1 MLEHKWLE
9 FMSVSQLPPPVCC
22 MLHQVD
28 RINDF
33 YHSKRSMGREGGR
46 EKGAKKGEMTKMNK
60 WTKENQKNSL

>member
-1 MLEHKWLE
+1 MTRIHECIT
-9 FMSVSQLPPPVCC
+9 SPPVCC

-60 WTKENQKNSL
+60 WTKEDQKNSL

>member
-1 MLEHKWLE
+1 
-9 FMSVSQLPPPVCC
+9 

-60 WTKENQKNSL
+60 WTKEDQKNSL